1 MDNPLQ
7 IGVVGCGNIADAYV
21 RQLATAPEVS
31 VRGVT
36 DLLPERALDL
46 AQAYGLE
53 TYDDLEA
60 MLADE
65 AVELVVNLTIHH
77 AHYEVT
83 RRCLEAGRHVYSEK
97 PLAMTFEQAQ
107 ELVALAKAQGVRLAC
122 APITF
127 LGEAQ
132 QTAWQ
137 VLREGRLGAV
147 RVAYAEVD
155 WGRIE
160 TWHPNPEPFYD
171 VGPLF
176 DVGVYPLTVLTTVFG
191 PAREVMAY
199 GKLLQPAR
207 VRKDGTPYRISTA
220 DFLLLMVEFESGPV
234 ARLTSNFYV
243 SQRTQEAGIAFHGDD
258 GSLRLGSWFMFD
270 APVAYAPFGE
280 PYEPVPLLRAA
291 APGVAWQRGI
301 VDMAEAI
308 AAGRP
313 QRVTGEQA
321 AHVVEIMCAGHEA
334 VTTQRPVSLQSTF
347 TPPQPMDWA
356 LDGGQ
361 PEEETEKISQE
372 ILEIES

>member
-1 MDNPLQ
+1 MSEPLQ

-21 RQLATAPEVS
+21 RHMGKAPEVS

-36 DLLPERALDL
+36 DLLPERALAL
-46 AQAYGLE
+46 AE
-53 TYDDLEA
+53 TYDLHAYADLET

-65 AVELVVNLTIHH
+65 AIELVANLTIHH

-107 ELVALAKAQGVRLAC
+107 ELVALAQAKGVRLAC

-132 QTAWQ
+132 QTAWK
-137 VLREGRLGAV
+137 VIREGRLGTV

-176 DVGVYPLTVLTTVFG
+176 DVGVYPLTVLTTIFG
-191 PAREVMAY
+191 PAQRVIAY
-199 GKLLQPAR
+199 GKLLRAER
-207 VRKDGTPYRISTA
+207 VRKDGEPYRISTP
-220 DFLLLMVEFESGPV
+220 DFLVVMVEFENGPV

-243 SQRTQEAGIAFHGDD
+243 SQRTQEAGIAFHGDE
-258 GSLRLGSWFMFD
+258 GSLRLGHWFVFD
-270 APVAYAPFGE
+270 APVFFAPFGE
-280 PYEPVPLLRAA
+280 PYEPVPLLRPAE
-291 APGVAWQRGI
+291 PGVAWERGV
-301 VDMAEAI
+301 VDLAEAI
-308 AAGRP
+308 AGGRR
-313 QRVTGEQA
+313 QRVSGEQA
-321 AHVVEIMCAGHEA
+321 AHVVEIMCAAHESMA
-334 VTTQRPVSLQSTF
+334 SERPVSLNSTF
-347 TPPQPMDWA
+347 VPPQPVDWA
-356 LDGGQ
+356 D
-361 PEEETEKISQE
+361 EAISEE
-372 ILEIES
+372 ILVREA

>member
-1 MDNPLQ
+1 MSNPLQ

-21 RQLATAPEVS
+21 RHMGKAPEVR

-36 DLLPERALDL
+36 DLLPERAGEL
-46 AQAYGLE
+46 AQAYGLQ
-53 TYDDLEA
+53 TYEDLEA

-65 AVELVVNLTIHH
+65 AIELVVNLTIHH
-77 AHYEVT
+77 AHYDVT

-107 ELVALAKAQGVRLAC
+107 DLVALAKAQGVRLAC

-132 QTAWQ
+132 QTAWKMI
-137 VLREGRLGAV
+137 REGRLGKV
-147 RVAYAEVD
+147 RMAYAEVD

-176 DVGVYPLTVLTTVFG
+176 DVGVYPLTVLTTIFG
-191 PAREVMAY
+191 PARQVTAY
-199 GKLLQPAR
+199 GKMLQPDR
-207 VRKDGTPYRISTA
+207 VRKDGVPYHISTP
-220 DFLLLMVEFESGPV
+220 DFLLVMVEFETGPV

-243 SQRTQEAGIAFHGDD
+243 SQRTQEAGIAFHGDE
-258 GSLRLGSWFMFD
+258 GSLRLGHWFMFD
-270 APVAYAPFGE
+270 APVFFAPFGE
-280 PYEPVPLLRAA
+280 PYEPVPLLRPAE
-291 APGVAWQRGI
+291 PGVAWQRGV

-308 AAGRP
+308 AEGRR

-321 AHVVEIMCAGHEA
+321 AHVVEIMCAAHEA
-334 VTTQRPVSLQSTF
+334 VASQRPVSLSSTF
-347 TPPQPMDWA
+347 TPPQPVAWA
-356 LDGGQ
+356 QDEGQ
-361 PEEETEKISQE
+361 AKEELEETREEVVSYE
-372 ILEIES
+372 